1 VTKQDEPKSTYVEL
15 AGAIV
20 IGCGIYKKAARRVTQ
35 DGPQHRKHQI
45 VR

>member
-20 IGCGIYKKAARRVTQ
+20 IGCGIYKKKQPGA
-35 DGPQHRKHQI
+35 
-45 VR
+45 